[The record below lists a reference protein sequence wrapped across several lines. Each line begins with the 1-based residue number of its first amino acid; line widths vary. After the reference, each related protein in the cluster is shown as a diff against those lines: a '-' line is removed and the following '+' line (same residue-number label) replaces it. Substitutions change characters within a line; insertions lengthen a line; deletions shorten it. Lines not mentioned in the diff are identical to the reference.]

1 MITISFFRI
10 FYVLGVS
17 KLNGNRN
24 YSWIYLSDW
33 SNFTFRCTNVFIFNQ
48 GANQPKYRYVLPAI
62 ITAGLSDSLLIII
75 AVVGV
80 SIIIMSLPV
89 LQAIIYIVG
98 LIFLMYMAWTIW
110 HDKPSTDGEAQIIS
124 PMKQVSFALSVSLLN
139 PHAILDTIGVIGSS
153 AALYSG
159 SNKIAFTIACISV
172 SWLWFFLL
180 AILGKMVGSIDKTGK
195 LLTIINKISS
205 IIIIIVALMILQK
218 LIQLLF

>member
-1 MITISFFRI
+1 MVTAIIHGFI
-10 FYVLGVS
+10 LAIGLILPLGAQ
-17 KLNGNRN
+17 
-24 YSWIYLSDW
+24 
-33 SNFTFRCTNVFIFNQ
+33 NVFIFNQ
-48 GANQPKYRYVLPAI
+48 GANQPKYRYVLSAI
-62 ITAGLSDSLLIII
+62 ITAGLSDSLLIIII

-89 LQAIIYIVG
+89 LQAIIYVVG

-110 HDKPSTDGEAQIIS
+110 HDKPSTDGEAQIMS

-172 SWLWFFLL
+172 SWLWFFLV

>member
-10 FYVLGVS
+10 FYVLGCQNLMVTAIIHGFI
-17 KLNGNRN
+17 LAIGL
-24 YSWIYLSDW
+24 ILPLGAQ
-33 SNFTFRCTNVFIFNQ
+33 NVFIFNQ

-110 HDKPSTDGEAQIIS
+110 HDKPSTDGETQIMS

-159 SNKIAFTIACISV
+159 SNKIAFTIACIQRFMV
-172 SWLWFFLL
+172 MVLFTRNFR
-180 AILGKMVGSIDKTGK
+180 KMVGSIDKTGK

>member
-1 MITISFFRI
+1 MVTAIIHGFI
-10 FYVLGVS
+10 LAIGLILPLGAQ
-17 KLNGNRN
+17 
-24 YSWIYLSDW
+24 
-33 SNFTFRCTNVFIFNQ
+33 NVFIFNQ

-62 ITAGLSDSLLIII
+62 ITAGLSNSLLII

-80 SIIIMSLPV
+80 SIIIMSLPI

-110 HDKPSTDGEAQIIS
+110 HDKPSTDGEAQIMS

>member
-1 MITISFFRI
+1 MVTAIIHGFI
-10 FYVLGVS
+10 LAIGLILPLGAQ
-17 KLNGNRN
+17 
-24 YSWIYLSDW
+24 
-33 SNFTFRCTNVFIFNQ
+33 NVFIFNQ

-153 AALYSG
+153 AALLYSG

>member
-1 MITISFFRI
+1 MVTAIIHGFI
-10 FYVLGVS
+10 LAIGLILPLGAQ
-17 KLNGNRN
+17 
-24 YSWIYLSDW
+24 
-33 SNFTFRCTNVFIFNQ
+33 NVFIFNQ

-62 ITAGLSDSLLIII
+62 ITAGLSDSLLII

-110 HDKPSTDGEAQIIS
+110 HDKPSTDGEAQIMS

-218 LIQLLF
+218 LIQLIF

>member
-1 MITISFFRI
+1 MSQALFIWYDINKFFRI
-10 FYVLGVS
+10 FYVLGCQNLMVTAIIHGFI
-17 KLNGNRN
+17 LAIGL
-24 YSWIYLSDW
+24 ILPLGAQ
-33 SNFTFRCTNVFIFNQ
+33 NVFIFNQ

-110 HDKPSTDGEAQIIS
+110 HDKPSTDGEAQIMS

-172 SWLWFFLL
+172 SWLWFFY
-180 AILGKMVGSIDKTGK
+180 S
-195 LLTIINKISS
+195 
-205 IIIIIVALMILQK
+205 Q
-218 LIQLLF
+218 F

>member
-1 MITISFFRI
+1 MVTAIIHGFI
-10 FYVLGVS
+10 LAIGLILPLGAQ
-17 KLNGNRN
+17 
-24 YSWIYLSDW
+24 
-33 SNFTFRCTNVFIFNQ
+33 NVFIFNQ

-89 LQAIIYIVG
+89 LQAIIYIG

>member
-1 MITISFFRI
+1 MVTAIIHGFI
-10 FYVLGVS
+10 LAIGLILPLGAQ
-17 KLNGNRN
+17 
-24 YSWIYLSDW
+24 
-33 SNFTFRCTNVFIFNQ
+33 NVFIFNQ

-89 LQAIIYIVG
+89 LQAIIYVIG
-98 LIFLMYMAWTIW
+98 LIFLMYMAWIW
-110 HDKPSTDGEAQIIS
+110 HDKPSTDGEAQIMS

-180 AILGKMVGSIDKTGK
+180 AILGKIVGSIDKTGK

-218 LIQLLF
+218 LIQLIF

>member
-1 MITISFFRI
+1 MVTAIIHGFI
-10 FYVLGVS
+10 LAIGLILPLGAQ
-17 KLNGNRN
+17 
-24 YSWIYLSDW
+24 
-33 SNFTFRCTNVFIFNQ
+33 NVFIFNQ

-153 AALYSG
+153 SAALYSG

>member
-1 MITISFFRI
+1 MVTAIIHGFI
-10 FYVLGVS
+10 LAIGLILPLGAQ
-17 KLNGNRN
+17 
-24 YSWIYLSDW
+24 
-33 SNFTFRCTNVFIFNQ
+33 NVFIFNQ

-62 ITAGLSDSLLIII
+62 IAAGLSDSLLIIII

-110 HDKPSTDGEAQIIS
+110 HDKPSTDGEAQIMS

-180 AILGKMVGSIDKTGK
+180 AILGEMVGSIDKTGK
-195 LLTIINKISS
+195 LLTIINKLSS

>member
-1 MITISFFRI
+1 MVTAIIHGFI
-10 FYVLGVS
+10 LAIGLILPLGAQ
-17 KLNGNRN
+17 
-24 YSWIYLSDW
+24 
-33 SNFTFRCTNVFIFNQ
+33 NVFIFNQ

-80 SIIIMSLPV
+80 SIIIMSLPI

-110 HDKPSTDGEAQIIS
+110 HDKPSTDGEAQIMS

-139 PHAILDTIGVIGSS
+139 PHAILDVIGSS

>member
-1 MITISFFRI
+1 MVTAIIHGFI
-10 FYVLGVS
+10 LAIGLILPLGAQ
-17 KLNGNRN
+17 
-24 YSWIYLSDW
+24 
-33 SNFTFRCTNVFIFNQ
+33 NVFIFNQ

-89 LQAIIYIVG
+89 LQAIIYVIG

-110 HDKPSTDGEAQIIS
+110 HDKPSTDGEAQIMS

-159 SNKIAFTIACISV
+159 SNKIACISV

-180 AILGKMVGSIDKTGK
+180 AILGKIVGSIDKTGK

-218 LIQLLF
+218 LIQLIF

>member
-1 MITISFFRI
+1 MVTAIIHGFI
-10 FYVLGVS
+10 LAIGLILPLGAQ
-17 KLNGNRN
+17 
-24 YSWIYLSDW
+24 
-33 SNFTFRCTNVFIFNQ
+33 NVFIFNQ

-62 ITAGLSDSLLIII
+62 ITAGLSDSLLIIII

-110 HDKPSTDGEAQIIS
+110 HDKPSTDGEAQIMS

-218 LIQLLF
+218 LIQLIF

>member
-1 MITISFFRI
+1 MVTAIIHGFI
-10 FYVLGVS
+10 LAIGLILPLGAQ
-17 KLNGNRN
+17 
-24 YSWIYLSDW
+24 
-33 SNFTFRCTNVFIFNQ
+33 NVFIFNQ

-75 AVVGV
+75 AVVGVV

>member
-1 MITISFFRI
+1 MVTAIIHGFI
-10 FYVLGVS
+10 LAIGLILPLGAQ
-17 KLNGNRN
+17 
-24 YSWIYLSDW
+24 
-33 SNFTFRCTNVFIFNQ
+33 NVFIFNQ

-62 ITAGLSDSLLIII
+62 ITAGLSDSLLIIII

-180 AILGKMVGSIDKTGK
+180 AILGKMIGSIDKTGK

>member
-1 MITISFFRI
+1 MVTAIIHGFI
-10 FYVLGVS
+10 LAIGLILPLGAQ
-17 KLNGNRN
+17 
-24 YSWIYLSDW
+24 
-33 SNFTFRCTNVFIFNQ
+33 NVFIFNQ

-62 ITAGLSDSLLIII
+62 ITAGLSDSLLIIII

-110 HDKPSTDGEAQIIS
+110 HDKPSTDGEAQIMS

>member
-1 MITISFFRI
+1 MVTAIIHGFI
-10 FYVLGVS
+10 LAIGLILPLGAQ
-17 KLNGNRN
+17 
-24 YSWIYLSDW
+24 
-33 SNFTFRCTNVFIFNQ
+33 NVFIFNQ

-62 ITAGLSDSLLIII
+62 ITAGLSDSLLII

-80 SIIIMSLPV
+80 SIIIMSLPI

-110 HDKPSTDGEAQIIS
+110 HDKPSTDGEAQIMS

>member
-1 MITISFFRI
+1 MVTAIIHGFI
-10 FYVLGVS
+10 LAIGLILPLGAQ
-17 KLNGNRN
+17 
-24 YSWIYLSDW
+24 
-33 SNFTFRCTNVFIFNQ
+33 NVFIFNQ

-172 SWLWFFLL
+172 SWFFLL

>member
-1 MITISFFRI
+1 MVTAIIHGFI
-10 FYVLGVS
+10 LAIGLILPLGAQ
-17 KLNGNRN
+17 
-24 YSWIYLSDW
+24 
-33 SNFTFRCTNVFIFNQ
+33 NVFIFNQ

-110 HDKPSTDGEAQIIS
+110 HDKPSTDGEAQIMS

-159 SNKIAFTIACISV
+159 SNKITIACISV

-195 LLTIINKISS
+195 LLTIINKLSS

>member
-1 MITISFFRI
+1 MVTAIIHGFI
-10 FYVLGVS
+10 LAIGLILPLGAQ
-17 KLNGNRN
+17 
-24 YSWIYLSDW
+24 
-33 SNFTFRCTNVFIFNQ
+33 NVFIFNQ

-62 ITAGLSDSLLIII
+62 ITAGLSDSLLII

-110 HDKPSTDGEAQIIS
+110 HDKPSTDGEAQIMS

-195 LLTIINKISS
+195 LLTIINKLSS

>member
-1 MITISFFRI
+1 MVTAIIHGFI
-10 FYVLGVS
+10 LAIGLILPLGAQ
-17 KLNGNRN
+17 
-24 YSWIYLSDW
+24 
-33 SNFTFRCTNVFIFNQ
+33 NVFIFNQ

-110 HDKPSTDGEAQIIS
+110 HDNPSTDGEAQIIS

>member
-1 MITISFFRI
+1 MVTAIIHGFI
-10 FYVLGVS
+10 LAIGLILPLGAQ
-17 KLNGNRN
+17 
-24 YSWIYLSDW
+24 
-33 SNFTFRCTNVFIFNQ
+33 NVFIFNQ

-110 HDKPSTDGEAQIIS
+110 HDKPSTDGEAQIMS

-139 PHAILDTIGVIGSS
+139 PHAILDTIGSS

-195 LLTIINKISS
+195 LLTIINKLSS

>member
-1 MITISFFRI
+1 MVTAIIHGFI
-10 FYVLGVS
+10 LAIGLILPLGAQ
-17 KLNGNRN
+17 
-24 YSWIYLSDW
+24 
-33 SNFTFRCTNVFIFNQ
+33 NVFIFNQ
-48 GANQPKYRYVLPAI
+48 GANQPKYRYVLHAI

-75 AVVGV
+75 AVVAV

-98 LIFLMYMAWTIW
+98 LIFLMYMAWTFW
-110 HDKPSTDGEAQIIS
+110 HDKPSTDGEAQIMS

-172 SWLWFFLL
+172 LWLWFFLL
-180 AILGKMVGSIDKTGK
+180 AILGKMVGSIDKT
-195 LLTIINKISS
+195 
-205 IIIIIVALMILQK
+205 
-218 LIQLLF
+218 

>member
-10 FYVLGVS
+10 FYFLGVS
-17 KLNGNRN
+17 KLNEESAIIHGF
-24 YSWIYLSDW
+24 ILAIGLILPLGAQ
-33 SNFTFRCTNVFIFNQ
+33 NVFIFNQ

-110 HDKPSTDGEAQIIS
+110 HDKPSTDER
-124 PMKQVSFALSVSLLN
+124 
-139 PHAILDTIGVIGSS
+139 SS
-153 AALYSG
+153 
-159 SNKIAFTIACISV
+159 
-172 SWLWFFLL
+172 
-180 AILGKMVGSIDKTGK
+180 K
-195 LLTIINKISS
+195 LCLR
-205 IIIIIVALMILQK
+205 
-218 LIQLLF
+218 

>member
-1 MITISFFRI
+1 MVTAIIHGFI
-10 FYVLGVS
+10 LAIGLILPLGAQ
-17 KLNGNRN
+17 
-24 YSWIYLSDW
+24 
-33 SNFTFRCTNVFIFNQ
+33 NVFIFNQ

-159 SNKIAFTIACISV
+159 SKIAFTIACISV

>member
-1 MITISFFRI
+1 MVTAIIHGFI
-10 FYVLGVS
+10 F
-17 KLNGNRN
+17 
-24 YSWIYLSDW
+24 SDW

-62 ITAGLSDSLLIII
+62 ITAGYTDSLLIII

-80 SIIIMSLPV
+80 SIIIMSLPI

-110 HDKPSTDGEAQIIS
+110 HDKPSTDGEAQIMS

-159 SNKIAFTIACISV
+159 SNKIRLQSLVLAFHGYGSFY
-172 SWLWFFLL
+172 SQFR
-180 AILGKMVGSIDKTGK
+180 KMVESIDKTGK

>member
-1 MITISFFRI
+1 
-10 FYVLGVS
+10 
-17 KLNGNRN
+17 
-24 YSWIYLSDW
+24 
-33 SNFTFRCTNVFIFNQ
+33 
-48 GANQPKYRYVLPAI
+48 
-62 ITAGLSDSLLIII
+62 
-75 AVVGV
+75 
-80 SIIIMSLPV
+80 MSLPI

-110 HDKPSTDGEAQIIS
+110 HDKPSTDGEAQIMS

-159 SNKIAFTIACISV
+159 SNKIRLQSLVLAFHGYGSFY
-172 SWLWFFLL
+172 SQFR
-180 AILGKMVGSIDKTGK
+180 KMVESIDKTGK

>member
-1 MITISFFRI
+1 MVTAIIHGFI
-10 FYVLGVS
+10 LAIGLILPLGAQ
-17 KLNGNRN
+17 
-24 YSWIYLSDW
+24 
-33 SNFTFRCTNVFIFNQ
+33 NVFIFNQ

-62 ITAGLSDSLLIII
+62 ITAGLSDSLLII

-110 HDKPSTDGEAQIIS
+110 HDKPSTDGEAQIMS

>member
-1 MITISFFRI
+1 M
-10 FYVLGVS
+10 S

-33 SNFTFRCTNVFIFNQ
+33 SNFTFRCTKCIYFNQ

-62 ITAGLSDSLLIII
+62 ITAGLSDSLLTYYYCS
-75 AVVGV
+75 GR
-80 SIIIMSLPV
+80 SIYHYYVLPV

-172 SWLWFFLL
+172 SWLWFFY
-180 AILGKMVGSIDKTGK
+180 S
-195 LLTIINKISS
+195 
-205 IIIIIVALMILQK
+205 Q
-218 LIQLLF
+218 F

>member
-1 MITISFFRI
+1 MVTAIIHGFI
-10 FYVLGVS
+10 LAIGLILPLGAQ
-17 KLNGNRN
+17 
-24 YSWIYLSDW
+24 
-33 SNFTFRCTNVFIFNQ
+33 NVFIFNQ

-110 HDKPSTDGEAQIIS
+110 HDKPSTDGEAQI
-124 PMKQVSFALSVSLLN
+124 
-139 PHAILDTIGVIGSS
+139 
-153 AALYSG
+153 

-180 AILGKMVGSIDKTGK
+180 AILGKMIGSIDKTGK

>member
-1 MITISFFRI
+1 MVTAIIHGFI
-10 FYVLGVS
+10 LAIGLILPLGAQ
-17 KLNGNRN
+17 
-24 YSWIYLSDW
+24 
-33 SNFTFRCTNVFIFNQ
+33 NVFIFNQ

-62 ITAGLSDSLLIII
+62 ITAGLSAGLSDSLFIII

-80 SIIIMSLPV
+80 SIIIMSLPI

-110 HDKPSTDGEAQIIS
+110 HDKPSTDGEAQIMS